1 MTNLNTTFAAL
12 ANPVRRQMLDDLLHG
27 NKTVKQLSTNHDM
40 TPGAI
45 SQHLKVL
52 EEAQLIRRVVKG
64 REHHCELA
72 TAGLDP
78 VLEWTD
84 RHKAFWQQK
93 LTSFSAYLNKQG
105 DDDGECS

>member
-1 MTNLNTTFAAL
+1 MIDLNTTFAAL

-27 NKTVKQLSTNHDM
+27 SKTVKELSHHHDM

-52 EEAQLIRRVVKG
+52 EEAQLIKRTVKG

-78 VLEWTD
+78 MLEWTE

-93 LTSFSAYLNKQG
+93 LTSFGTYLEKQG
-105 DDDGECS
+105 DGDG